1 MCIISWKAKDHKP
14 LVFSAAGRA
23 ACYSLACT
31 ATHQCSR
38 LRARSSPPSCR
49 RTRRSRRTCKK
60 LANVAP
66 AGQKGDRR
74 KRPSNASLAWIIH
87 CKMAI
92 IKGLSLSPER
102 VYQIWE
108 DFQTQLRRPDQMECK
123 FSSYLIARE
132 QKHAFALRCGLKL
145 TRSLAATKAGSG
157 GIITLKSNQYSNWLQ
172 KPIHPQF
179 TAK

>member
-38 LRARSSPPSCR
+38 LRARSSPPGCR

-60 LANVAP
+60 SPNVTP
-66 AGQKGDRR
+66 AGQKVGARG
-74 KRPSNASLAWIIH
+74 KRPPSNASLAWIIH

-92 IKGLSLSPER
+92 IKGLSLECIR
-102 VYQIWE
+102 FGRI
-108 DFQTQLRRPDQMECK
+108 FRPADQMECK
-123 FSSYLIARE
+123 FTSYLIAAESKTCVRSE
-132 QKHAFALRCGLKL
+132 VRLEL
-145 TRSLAATKAGSG
+145 TRSLGDKAGSA
-157 GIITLKSNQYSNWLQ
+157 GIITLKSNQYSNWVEIGLV
-172 KPIHPQF
+172 HPRF
-179 TAK
+179 TPK